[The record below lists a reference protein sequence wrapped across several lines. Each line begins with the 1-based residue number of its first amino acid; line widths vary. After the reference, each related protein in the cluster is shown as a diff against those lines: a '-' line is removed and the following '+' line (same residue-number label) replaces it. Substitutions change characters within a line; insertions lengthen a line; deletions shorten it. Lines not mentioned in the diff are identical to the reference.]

1 MVAIV
6 CHGSGRMGTNDKLHL
21 RMRLSTGA
29 GGIGKIEMD
38 RVADYVSNVG
48 EPAIRGADGYLHDH
62 AGRERPA
69 FAI

>member
-1 MVAIV
+1 MVTIA
-6 CHGSGRMGTNDKLHL
+6 CHGSGEMGTNDKPHL
-21 RMRLSTGA
+21 RTRLSTGT
-29 GGIGKIEMD
+29 GGIGQIEMD